1 MKSDKFPCE
10 YEEMVSGELRY
21 TNIENI
27 KTLTGSVNLKCN
39 IIYKLFEN
47 IVSSTRSKIAI
58 PVYYA
63 QPENL
68 SINGDYSKEISHT

>member
-1 MKSDKFPCE
+1 
-10 YEEMVSGELRY
+10 MVSGELRY

-27 KTLTGSVNLKCN
+27 KILTRLVNYEC
-39 IIYKLFEN
+39 YKLFEN

-58 PVYYA
+58 PVYCA

-68 SINGDYSKEISHT
+68 RINEDYSKEISYT